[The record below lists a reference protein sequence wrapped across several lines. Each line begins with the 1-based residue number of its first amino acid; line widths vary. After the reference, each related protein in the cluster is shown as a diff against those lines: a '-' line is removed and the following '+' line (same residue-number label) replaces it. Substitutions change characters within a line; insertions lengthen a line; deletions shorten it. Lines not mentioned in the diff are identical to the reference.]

1 MSPYSLGP
9 LVCALWPLSS
19 LQEEE
24 KKLAELEK
32 LIDEAKKEI
41 ETAKSSEQGVQAL
54 SCHLLCTLAA
64 C

>member
-1 MSPYSLGP
+1 M
-9 LVCALWPLSS
+9 WPLSS

-41 ETAKSSEQGVQAL
+41 ETAKSSERGVQAL